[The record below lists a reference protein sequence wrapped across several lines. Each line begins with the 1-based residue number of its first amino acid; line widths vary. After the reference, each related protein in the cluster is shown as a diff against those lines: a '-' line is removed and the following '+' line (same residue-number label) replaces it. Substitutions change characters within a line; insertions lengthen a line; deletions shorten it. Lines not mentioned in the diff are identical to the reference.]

1 MIPPQGTC
9 IHATTLHINHP
20 SHSIQPPT
28 HPSKHS
34 SSHAPPSCSKANLE
48 GVTLFGALAVD
59 ANFSG
64 ANLRGADLELT
75 VFEGADLSDAVL
87 EGAMVS

>member
-1 MIPPQGTC
+1 M
-9 IHATTLHINHP
+9 
-20 SHSIQPPT
+20 
-28 HPSKHS
+28 
-34 SSHAPPSCSKANLE
+34 
-48 GVTLFGALAVD
+48 TLFGALAVD

-87 EGAMVS
+87 EGAMVSY